1 MKPTIQL
8 PPYPEELT
16 QWWWNQAVQKWPD
29 HGEEKVLNLL
39 REEIVRQS
47 NRFNKSRDFDPSAY
61 GARDLSLLAYGNFY
75 TPRTFAACGYSLAEA
90 FDCRGWR
97 APGKGPIHILD
108 LGCGSGASSLAALYY
123 LRSWGIQNPIL
134 LDAWDYSAK
143 SLAFLRRIHR
153 EAQHLWPDTRI
164 STDRMDIR
172 HLSSSKPTKTKANYD
187 LILSSYAFNECWEGE
202 NQTNCTEILS
212 TLGSL
217 LKEKGQLVWIEP
229 AEGQVCRALHAASAQ
244 ATKESE
250 RLFLQAPYFH
260 GMPCPL
266 LQNESKYFSH
276 EVRPCSPSS
285 EVERINRPLNLEIR
299 EVKFGFTILSKTQP
313 RSFPNEPK
321 VLRIISPVRKRK
333 GTLSFWGIGTDGKE
347 TEYEWQRRNLDK
359 GEQKSI
365 LELQRGDV
373 IQISE
378 VVNTEEKRVRIA
390 QADQISPVFLPRWE
404 KRS

>member
-75 TPRTFAACGYSLAEA
+75 TPRT
-90 FDCRGWR
+90 
-97 APGKGPIHILD
+97 
-108 LGCGSGASSLAALYY
+108 
-123 LRSWGIQNPIL
+123 
-134 LDAWDYSAK
+134 LDACDDSAK

-212 TLGSL
+212 TIGSL
-217 LKEKGQLVWIEP
+217 LREKGQLVWIEP

-313 RSFPNEPK
+313 RSFPNEAK

-347 TEYEWQRRNLDK
+347 TEYEWQRRNLEK